1 MALCLGVYL
10 GDLARKITRETQALS
25 ILFADGFDWPKIIAR
40 HNSDSR
46 KHFGSQS

>member
-10 GDLARKITRETQALS
+10 GDLASKITRETQALS